1 MCVVLHIWNSG
12 CLASLEYH
20 SFPVFK
26 LLYAWFVYIAN
37 LIRLKVGYLHIPPQL
52 LSTPTI
58 SDNTDLDKP
67 SEKTTTCVQHGV
79 APHA

>member
-37 LIRLKVGYLHIPPQL
+37 LIRLKVGYT
-52 LSTPTI
+52 TPI
-58 SDNTDLDKP
+58 IEHSHYL
-67 SEKTTTCVQHGV
+67 
-79 APHA
+79 